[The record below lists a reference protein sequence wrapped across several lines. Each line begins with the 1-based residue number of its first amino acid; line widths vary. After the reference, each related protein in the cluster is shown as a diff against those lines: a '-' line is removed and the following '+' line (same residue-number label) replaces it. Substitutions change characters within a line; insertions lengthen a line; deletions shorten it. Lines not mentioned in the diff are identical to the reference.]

1 MTGGTAGHA
10 GDSTRRPV
18 PADALAGLRM
28 AWGTFTVLPVRA
40 DRIDRAAAGWA
51 MVSAPVVGAF
61 LGTMAGVVAAVGT
74 AAGWS
79 APLAGV
85 LAVGLTALLTR
96 GLHLDGLADLADGLG
111 SGRPAE
117 GALEVMRRSDIGPF
131 GVITLILVLAAQV
144 FALGRLAEVSPQ
156 AVVAGAA
163 VAGAVGRLAATLA
176 CTSRVPSARAEGLG
190 AFVAGTVRWPGALAT
205 VVFTMALCLTGW
217 AHAPGFAAACVLA
230 ATVGLLV
237 AAGMLRRAVRR
248 LGGITGDVLG
258 ALVESASTAALVVAA
273 AASA

>member
-1 MTGGTAGHA
+1 MTGGTAGRA
-10 GDSTRRPV
+10 GDPARRSG

-40 DRIDRAAAGWA
+40 GRVDRAAAGWA

-61 LGTMAGVVAAVGT
+61 LGALAGVVAAVGT
-74 AAGWS
+74 VAGWS

-144 FALGRLAEVSPQ
+144 LALGQLAEASPQ

-190 AFVAGTVRWPGALAT
+190 AFVAGTVRLPGALVAT
-205 VVFTMALCLTGW
+205 VFTLALCLTGR
-217 AHAPGFAAACVLA
+217 AHAPGFAVVCVLA
-230 ATVGLLV
+230 AAAGLLV
-237 AAGMLRRAVRR
+237 AAGLLRRAVRR

-273 AASA
+273 AAST

>member
-1 MTGGTAGHA
+1 MTGGTAGRA
-10 GDSTRRPV
+10 GDPARRSG

-40 DRIDRAAAGWA
+40 GRVDRAAAGWA

-61 LGTMAGVVAAVGT
+61 LGALAGVVAAVGT
-74 AAGWS
+74 VAGGS

-144 FALGRLAEVSPQ
+144 LALGRLAEASPQ

-163 VAGAVGRLAATLA
+163 VAGAAGRLAATLA

-190 AFVAGTVRWPGALAT
+190 AFVAGTVRLPGALVAT
-205 VVFTMALCLTGW
+205 VFTLALCLTGR
-217 AHAPGFAAACVLA
+217 AHAPGFAVVCVLA
-230 ATVGLLV
+230 AAAGLLV
-237 AAGMLRRAVRR
+237 AAGLLRRAVRR

-273 AASA
+273 AAST